1 MGGAREGQTHL
12 NTALVLSLLHLKPS
26 ALARRQKKKN
36 TAVTFDPPQQRL
48 VDVCV
53 FSYLKTLKCSWLR
66 PRRSKSCRQSWR
78 QQLSSWRRSGLTA
91 SDVTFSWPGS
101 SSTQPTVLQGS
112 KHLAQ
117 WTNRSGAGGGARASR
132 GRGYLPSQ
140 TLMAPS

>member
-1 MGGAREGQTHL
+1 M
-12 NTALVLSLLHLKPS
+12 
-26 ALARRQKKKN
+26 
-36 TAVTFDPPQQRL
+36 
-48 VDVCV
+48 
-53 FSYLKTLKCSWLR
+53 FSYLKTRCSWLR

-117 WTNRSGAGGGARASR
+117 WTNRSGGEVLEPAGGGDTCRPR
-132 GRGYLPSQ
+132 P
-140 TLMAPS
+140 